1 MTIMTIMVRKRYP
14 KTREPR
20 WTVAEAKARFSEMVE
35 RAREGA
41 PQVITRSGQP
51 AVVVVSADEWERKT
65 KRAGS
70 LVDFFAASP
79 LRESEI
85 AIERTATPLRDVDL

>member
-1 MTIMTIMVRKRYP
+1 MVTKRYP
-14 KTREPR
+14 KARDPR

-35 RAREGA
+35 RARAGG
-41 PQVITRSGQP
+41 PQVITRNGHP

-65 KRAGS
+65 KRAGT

-85 AIERTATPLRDVDL
+85 AIERDGAPLRDSDL

>member
-1 MTIMTIMVRKRYP
+1 MTTMVTKRYF
-14 KTREPR
+14 KTRDPR

-35 RAREGA
+35 RARAGG
-41 PQVITRSGQP
+41 PQVITRNGHP
-51 AVVVVSADEWERKT
+51 AVVVSADEWERKT
-65 KRAGS
+65 KRAGT

-85 AIERTATPLRDVDL
+85 AIERNGAPLRDTDL